1 MKTLSLPTLMF
12 VLTLSLMSHHAEAST
27 ISLDGE
33 VDESSIA
40 RVLKKASELHARGD
54 RNITLSLN
62 SGGGLLT
69 AALRAYPIL
78 KSLGVNT
85 TAHGDCSSSCTVLF
99 AAGRVRSASS
109 NTTFEFHQVG
119 IAKKNPFG
127 KSISSEERERHRA
140 NFAGQWINAVRS
152 ASPSLAA
159 DLETRRVLLRG
170 KKIYRTGELRRLG
183 YIND

>member
-1 MKTLSLPTLMF
+1 MKLISLRSLMLA
-12 VLTLSLMSHHAEAST
+12 LTLTITAGHAEAST

-33 VDESSIA
+33 VDEASVA
-40 RVLKKASELHARGD
+40 RILKRASELHARGD

-127 KSISSEERERHRA
+127 KGISNEERERHRA
-140 NFAGQWINAVRS
+140 NYASQWINAVRG

-159 DLETRRVLLRG
+159 DLEEKRILLRG
-170 KKIYRTGELRRLG
+170 KKLYRTGELRRLG